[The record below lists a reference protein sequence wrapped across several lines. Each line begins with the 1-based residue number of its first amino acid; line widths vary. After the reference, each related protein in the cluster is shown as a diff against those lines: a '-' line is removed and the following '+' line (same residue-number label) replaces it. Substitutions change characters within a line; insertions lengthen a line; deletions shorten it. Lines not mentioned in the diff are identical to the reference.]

1 VRLSSY
7 RVARGRCAAAIVVAS
22 SLLVL
27 LGVVAVI
34 IGPVYANLASRVD
47 SNNSSLPSGTSGK
60 SVLTSFA
67 QLPLYFEKNEGQSD
81 SRVKFLARGSG
92 YGVFLTSSSAVLR
105 LQHSALSTQKSAYRP
120 SVFSVEFLHRNPDP
134 KIQGENELP
143 GKSNYFIGNDPA
155 KWHRGVPQFGRVRYA
170 SIYPGIDLVFYGN
183 RGKLEYDFEIAPGA
197 DAAQIALKLEGVRHS
212 FIDPE
217 GNVVLAFAYGD
228 VRLQAP
234 RIYQVV
240 AGEKRK
246 IEGRFRLRNNNEVGF
261 ELNGY
266 DRTRTLIIDPVLIYS
281 TYLGGSGD
289 EGCSAILGTGTPVSG
304 CPAVTVDPASN
315 TYIAGSTT
323 SADFPTATPFQ
334 AGRRGAANIFVAKL
348 NAAANTLIFSTYVGG
363 NGKDYTAGV
372 GVDSA
377 TNVIVAGTTSSSN
390 FPTTAKTTTSTEAF
404 QRTPLNAH
412 NHVFVTELNSS
423 GNGLSYSTYLS
434 GNGTDIATGL
444 AVGQSDQNA
453 YVTGTTT
460 STNTPSATSAFPATL
475 GAYQTTPASG
485 SRIQFFMS
493 KVNPFQGGDSSL
505 AYSTYFGGGNPS
517 TGVATGGGIA
527 VDISNNVYITGGTNF
542 VHVGA
547 ANDFPILNAFQG
559 CLNSPTVT
567 TTTTTCSGSGAN
579 TDAFAAEFNPNAVT
593 GAQLLYSTYLGGSG
607 NDVGY
612 GIATDGTSAYV
623 TGSTTSTDV
632 PVAGTEVFQS
642 TNGGGTDAFLG
653 KLANPV
659 TTGTTPGSVT
669 LSYFT
674 YLGGAG
680 TDIGLAVAVDAIQGA
695 RITGWTNSPNL
706 PVLNNGSIPVGY
718 EGNNDAFV
726 ARIDTTA
733 TTSTAAGHYL
743 TYLGGTGADYGTSI
757 AVDPQSSSYV
767 AGETTS
773 QDLLTFAVPQTPA
786 FQPSLAGATDAF
798 LSKFG
803 PNLAFTL
810 TGDSS
815 PPTVGVGSQVSFAY
829 TITNTGDAAS
839 NVIFT
844 DSLPSAGASFTSAN
858 VSTGSCGSA
867 SGNLVSCTIGTLNA
881 GSTVTATVVLTPTAS
896 TTPSTTSTS
905 LGNIGSVTVAGCS
918 TCTQSFPL
926 SAVVN
931 DFNIAVSPKT
941 ATVPA
946 GVPATYT
953 ATVTPTGNIPESVA
967 ISCSSGLPTGGTCTT
982 TTGSIPNLSNGSPV
996 STTLVINTT
1005 ARVTTTTELRRL
1017 RTLFYA
1023 LWLPISG
1030 IAVMGIGLG
1039 ASRRRRLLL
1048 GLLLAAFCSL
1058 IVFQAGCSS
1067 SKSITTTTGTPAGTY
1082 LVTVTATS
1090 GSATR
1095 NATVTLVVQ

>member
-1 VRLSSY
+1 VKLSNDGL
-7 RVARGRCAAAIVVAS
+7 ARGRSAAGVVVALS
-22 SLLVL
+22 VL
-27 LGVVAVI
+27 ISLGVFAFFI
-34 IGPVYANLASRVD
+34 CPAHSNHFQSGSHDPSPSR
-47 SNNSSLPSGTSGK
+47 TSGNR
-60 SVLTSFA
+60 SVLTAFA
-67 QLPLYFEKNEGQSD
+67 QLPLYFETNEGQSD
-81 SRVKFLARGSG
+81 PRVKFLARGSG
-92 YGVFLTSSSAVLR
+92 YGIFFTSSSAVLR
-105 LQHSALSTQKSAYRP
+105 LQHSAFRSQHSAFESSVLSMEFFHP
-120 SVFSVEFLHRNPDP
+120 SPDA
-134 KIQGENELP
+134 KVQGENDLP

-155 KWHRGVPQFGRVRYA
+155 KWYHDVPHFGRVRYA
-170 SIYPGIDLVFYGN
+170 NIYPGIDLVFYGN
-183 RGKLEYDFEIAPGA
+183 RGQLEYDFEVSPGA
-197 DAAQIALKLEGVRHS
+197 DASQIALKFGGVQHS
-212 FIDPE
+212 WIDSY
-217 GNVVLAFAYGD
+217 GNVVLAFSDGD
-228 VRLQAP
+228 IRLQAP

-240 AGEKRK
+240 DSEKRS
-246 IEGRFRLRNNNEVGF
+246 IDGRFRLRNHNELGF
-261 ELNGY
+261 ELSPY
-266 DRTRTLIIDPVLIYS
+266 DPTRTLIIDPVLTYS

-289 EGCSAILGTGTPVSG
+289 EGCSVILGTGIPVSG
-304 CPAVTVDPASN
+304 CPAVAVDPASN
-315 TYIAGSTT
+315 AYIAGSTT

-334 AGRRGAANIFVAKL
+334 AGLRGAANIFVAKL
-348 NAAANTLIFSTYVGG
+348 NAAANTLVFSTYLGG

-377 TNVIVAGTTSSSN
+377 TNVVVGGTTSSSN
-390 FPTTAKTTTSTEAF
+390 FPTTSKNAF
-404 QRTPLNAH
+404 QATPTNAH
-412 NHVFVTELNSS
+412 NHVFVTELSAA
-423 GNGLSYSTYLS
+423 GNTLNYSTYLS
-434 GNGTDIATGL
+434 GNGTDVATGL

-460 STNTPSATSAFPATL
+460 STNTPSSNSFFPATL
-475 GAYQTTPASG
+475 GAYQTKPALG
-485 SRIQFFMS
+485 STIQFFMS
-493 KVNPFQGGDSSL
+493 KVNPFQTGDSSL

-517 TGVATGGGIA
+517 SGVAVGGGIA

-542 VHVGA
+542 VNVGA

-559 CLNSPTVT
+559 CLNSPTIT
-567 TTTTTCSGSGAN
+567 TGITTTCSASTAN

-593 GAQLLYSTYLGGSG
+593 GSQLLYSTYVGGSG
-607 NDVGY
+607 NDIGY

-632 PVAGTEVFQS
+632 PVAGTSVFQS
-642 TNGGGTDAFLG
+642 TNGGGTDAFLA
-653 KLANPV
+653 KVSNPV
-659 TTGTTPGSVT
+659 TTGTTPGSAT

-674 YLGGAG
+674 YIGGTG
-680 TDIGLAVAVDAIQGA
+680 TDVGLAVAVDAIQGA

-733 TTSTAAGHYL
+733 TSSTAAGHYL

-767 AGETTS
+767 TGETNS
-773 QDLLTFAVPQTPA
+773 PNFLTFAVPQIPA

-803 PNLAFTL
+803 PNLSFTL

-844 DSLPSAGASFTSAN
+844 DNLPSSGASFTSAN

-905 LGNIGSVTVAGCS
+905 LGNIGSVTVAGCAS
-918 TCTQSFPL
+918 CTQSFPL

-931 DFNIAVSPKT
+931 DYNIAISPTT

-967 ISCSSGLPTGGTCTT
+967 ISCSSGLPNGATCTT
-982 TTGSIPNLSNGSPV
+982 TTGTITNLSNGAV
-996 STTLVINTT
+996 KTTLVINTT
-1005 ARVTTTTELRRL
+1005 ARVTTTTELHRL

-1030 IAVMGIGLG
+1030 IALMGIGLG
-1039 ASRRRRLLL
+1039 ASRKRRLIL
-1048 GLLLAAFCSL
+1048 GLLVAGFCSL
-1058 IVFQAGCSS
+1058 MIFQAGCSS
-1067 SKSITTTTGTPAGTY
+1067 KASVTTTTGTPAGTY